1 MKHFN
6 ILSAKLQICENL
18 IKIRKKL
25 YFGRK
30 NSNKMKIRK
39 NIILGAKIQIP
50 SKNQEKQY
58 FDVKIQIFVKQEK
71 CEKCSF

>member
-1 MKHFN
+1 
-6 ILSAKLQICENL
+6 
-18 IKIRKKL
+18 
-25 YFGRK
+25 
-30 NSNKMKIRK
+30 MKISK

-50 SKNQEKQY
+50 SKNLENWY